1 MSKLISLSGL
11 QTLIEKLKSYFL
23 TEEDVLMEGPD
34 GNFYKLTLDDDFR
47 LMLEEKVS
55 ARQVTYLSS
64 NNEYYYLTED
74 ESGIYLSKYDGI
86 PNNEDCGV
94 VVAISKDT
102 GMKFI
107 VGVEGGNV
115 TFTLCEDP
123 GIILKNSAK
132 YMICNDKICYF
143 EIKDDQVHI
152 LYEYLT
158 IETDNIKLK

>member
-1 MSKLISLSGL
+1 MSKLISLNGL
-11 QTLIEKLKSYFL
+11 QSLIEKLKSYFL

-64 NNEYYYLTED
+64 NNEYYYLAED

-94 VVAISKDT
+94 VIAISKDT

-107 VGVEGGNV
+107 VGVEDGNI

-123 GIILKNSAK
+123 DINLENSAR
-132 YMICNDKICYF
+132 YMTCNDKICYF
-143 EIKDDQVHI
+143 VVENDIAQI
-152 LYEYLT
+152 YYEYKTLS
-158 IETDNIKLK
+158 IDNLNLK